1 MIVLK
6 SKREL
11 RRMRAAGRITAEA
24 LAMLREQ
31 IKPGITTRELDQMA
45 YRFIRKNRARPSFKG
60 YRGFPASICASVNE
74 EVVHGI
80 PGGRVL
86 KSGDIISVDLGVI
99 YEGYQGDAAFTMG
112 VGEID
117 RLARDLIA
125 ATEASLYAG
134 IEQARPG
141 NRLGDVSAAIEREAS
156 SRGFAVVREY
166 VGHGIGRQMH
176 EDPPIPNFGTPGEGP
191 LLRQGMTM
199 ALEPMVNI
207 GDWRT
212 KVLKD
217 NWTVVT
223 LDGSLSAHFEHT
235 VAITANGPEI
245 LTRL

>member
-1 MIVLK
+1 
-6 SKREL
+6 
-11 RRMRAAGRITAEA
+11 
-24 LAMLREQ
+24 MLREQ

>member
-1 MIVLK
+1 MLK
-6 SKREL
+6 
-11 RRMRAAGRITAEA
+11 
-24 LAMLREQ
+24 EQ
-31 IKPGITTRELDQMA
+31 IKPGVTTRELDQMA

-80 PGGRVL
+80 PGDRVL

-99 YEGYQGDAAFTMG
+99 YDGYQGDAAFTMG

-117 RLARDLIA
+117 PLARDLIA
-125 ATEASLYAG
+125 ATEASLCAG

-141 NRLGDVSAAIEREAS
+141 NRLGDVSAAIEREAA

-212 KVLKD
+212 KVLSD